1 MKAPPAASHTH
12 QQGHRERLR
21 ARLNDAPE
29 KLVDYEVLELLLGY
43 VFLRRDTK
51 PLAKDLLARFGSLR
65 GVMDARPQ
73 ELTTVPGVGPAVENF
88 WKLLR
93 EFMARYAE
101 SPIRTREALCAPG
114 VIAQMARQRLGRLPH
129 EELWLAFVDTK
140 NRLLSWEKAQQGTI
154 NAAMLYPR
162 DVMERALSLK
172 ASGFFLVHNH
182 PGGDPSPS
190 GADME
195 LTQRLQR
202 AAQSLAIRFID
213 HVIVTDNQC
222 YSLMSDGFL

>member
-1 MKAPPAASHTH
+1 MKSPPASNSHH
-12 QQGHRERLR
+12 RGHRERLR
-21 ARLNDAPE
+21 ARLSDAPE
-29 KLVDYEVLELLLGY
+29 KLVDYEILELLLGY

-51 PLAKDLLARFGSLR
+51 PLAKDLLDRFGSLR

-73 ELTTVPGVGPAVENF
+73 EMTTVPGVGPAVENF

-101 SPIRTREALCAPG
+101 SPVRMRETLCSPKT
-114 VIAQMARQRLGRLPH
+114 IAHMARQRLGKLPH
-129 EELWLAFVDTK
+129 EELWIAFVDTR

-154 NAAMLYPR
+154 NAATLYPR
-162 DVMERALSLK
+162 DVIERALSLK

-190 GADME
+190 GADIE

-202 AAQSLAIRFID
+202 AAQPLAIRFID

-222 YSLMSDGFL
+222 FSLMSDGFL